1 MLIYKFCILNGL
13 MYLRINFARITDMSR
28 DVTKENLLEVA
39 RQLFVKRGVENTTM
53 NDIAEAAGKV
63 RRTIYTYFKS
73 KEDIYWAVVES
84 ETNRVMEKL
93 GTIVN
98 EDLPPAEKLTN
109 YIFRRLEL
117 IKEIVVRN
125 GSLRTEFF
133 RDMWKVEHAWKNID
147 QQEISLLRTILQE
160 GVDKGVFDVRNVR
173 ITAALIHYAIRGF
186 DAPYIRNHF
195 QRICVDKEQVRVYA
209 ADLILKGVLSG
220 KPDESEAG
228 QNNEESK
235 I

>member
-1 MLIYKFCILNGL
+1 
-13 MYLRINFARITDMSR
+13 MSR
-28 DVTKENLLEVA
+28 DDTKESLLEAA
-39 RQLFVKRGVENTTM
+39 RQLFVKRGVECTTM
-53 NDIAEAAGKV
+53 SDIAEAAGKV

-93 GTIVN
+93 ATIVN
-98 EDLPPAEKLTN
+98 EDLPPEEKLTN

-147 QQEISLLRTILQE
+147 QQEIALLRAILQE
-160 GVDKGVFDVRNVR
+160 GVDKGVFDISNVR
-173 ITAALIHYAIRGF
+173 ITAVLIHYAIRGF

-195 QRICVDKEQVRVYA
+195 RRMYVDKEQVRTHA
-209 ADLILKGVLSG
+209 SNLILKGVLTQRDASVG
-220 KPDESEAG
+220 EEN
-228 QNNEESK
+228 QNKEETK
-235 I
+235 TW

>member
-1 MLIYKFCILNGL
+1 
-13 MYLRINFARITDMSR
+13 MYLRKYFARIKNMSR
-28 DVTKENLLEVA
+28 DETKENLLEVA

-53 NDIAEAAGKV
+53 SDIAEAAGKV

-84 ETNRVMEKL
+84 ETSRVMEKL

-98 EDLPPAEKLTN
+98 ENLPPEEKLTN

-147 QQEISLLRTILQE
+147 QQEIALLRSILQE
-160 GVDKGVFDVRNVR
+160 GADKGVFEISNVR
-173 ITAALIHYAIRGF
+173 VTAVLIHYAIRGF

-195 QRICVDKEQVRVYA
+195 QRMCVDKEQVRVYA
-209 ADLILKGVLSG
+209 SNLILKGVLSSG
-220 KPDESEAG
+220 YAAGGEPEKDKAEAK
-228 QNNEESK
+228 NTVTT
-235 I
+235 

>member
-1 MLIYKFCILNGL
+1 
-13 MYLRINFARITDMSR
+13 MSR
-28 DVTKENLLEVA
+28 DDTKETLLEAA

-53 NDIAEAAGKV
+53 SDIAEAAGKV

-93 GTIVN
+93 ATIVN
-98 EDLPPAEKLTN
+98 EDLPPEEKLTN

-147 QQEISLLRTILQE
+147 QQEIALLRAILQE
-160 GVDKGVFDVRNVR
+160 GVDKGIFDISNVR
-173 ITAALIHYAIRGF
+173 ITAVLIHYAIRGF

-195 QRICVDKEQVRVYA
+195 RRMYVDKEQVRTHA
-209 ADLILKGVLSG
+209 SNLILKGVLTQRDASVG
-220 KPDESEAG
+220 EEN
-228 QNNEESK
+228 QNREETK
-235 I
+235 TW

>member
-1 MLIYKFCILNGL
+1 
-13 MYLRINFARITDMSR
+13 MSR
-28 DVTKENLLEVA
+28 DDTKESLLEAA
-39 RQLFVKRGVENTTM
+39 RQLFVKRGVESTTM
-53 NDIAEAAGKV
+53 SDIAEAAGKV

-93 GTIVN
+93 ATIVN
-98 EDLPPAEKLTN
+98 EDLSPEEKLTN

-147 QQEISLLRTILQE
+147 QQEIALLRAILQE
-160 GVDKGVFDVRNVR
+160 GVDKGVFDISNVR
-173 ITAALIHYAIRGF
+173 ITAVLIHYAIRGF

-195 QRICVDKEQVRVYA
+195 RRMYVDKEQVRTHA
-209 ADLILKGVLSG
+209 SNLILKGVLTQR
-220 KPDESEAG
+220 DTAG
-228 QNNEESK
+228 GEEDQNREETK
-235 I
+235 T

>member
-1 MLIYKFCILNGL
+1 
-13 MYLRINFARITDMSR
+13 MSR
-28 DVTKENLLEVA
+28 DETKENLLEVA

-53 NDIAEAAGKV
+53 SDIAEAAGKV

-84 ETNRVMEKL
+84 ETSHVMEKL
-93 GTIVN
+93 ETIVN
-98 EDLPPAEKLTN
+98 ENLPPEEKLTY

-147 QQEISLLRTILQE
+147 QQEIALLRTILQE
-160 GVDKGVFDVRNVR
+160 GVDKGVFDIHNVR
-173 ITAALIHYAIRGF
+173 ITAVLIHYAIRGF

-195 QRICVDKEQVRVYA
+195 QRICLDKEQVKEYA
-209 ADLILKGVLSG
+209 ADLILKGVLTAKRPFVG
-220 KPDESEAG
+220 AE
-228 QNNEESK
+228 QNKEETK
-235 I
+235 TQ

>member
-1 MLIYKFCILNGL
+1 
-13 MYLRINFARITDMSR
+13 MSR
-28 DVTKENLLEVA
+28 DDTKESLLEAA
-39 RQLFVKRGVENTTM
+39 RQLFVKRGVESTTM
-53 NDIAEAAGKV
+53 SDIAEAAGKV

-93 GTIVN
+93 ATIVN
-98 EDLPPAEKLTN
+98 EDLPPEEKLTN

-147 QQEISLLRTILQE
+147 QQEIALLRAILQE
-160 GVDKGVFDVRNVR
+160 GVDKGVFDISNVR
-173 ITAALIHYAIRGF
+173 ITAVLIHYAIRGF

-195 QRICVDKEQVRVYA
+195 RRMYVDKEQVRTHA
-209 ADLILKGVLSG
+209 SNLILKGVLTQRDASVG
-220 KPDESEAG
+220 EEN
-228 QNNEESK
+228 QNKEETK
-235 I
+235 TW